1 MEREWSFERLLA
13 AGRAPPRLF
22 PLGADALE
30 LMSDHLAR
38 VAERAR
44 ADGRRR
50 EAALAASVAL
60 DWLASAAALGLLA
73 DCPEAHIAA
82 TEEEW
87 SCMETEFEH
96 IVNAT

>member
-30 LMSDHLAR
+30 LMSAHLAR

-50 EAALAASVAL
+50 EAALKKSVELGAPARYVVSSASI
-60 DWLASAAALGLLA
+60 AAAIMVG
-73 DCPEAHIAA
+73 C
-82 TEEEW
+82 
-87 SCMETEFEH
+87 C
-96 IVNAT
+96 